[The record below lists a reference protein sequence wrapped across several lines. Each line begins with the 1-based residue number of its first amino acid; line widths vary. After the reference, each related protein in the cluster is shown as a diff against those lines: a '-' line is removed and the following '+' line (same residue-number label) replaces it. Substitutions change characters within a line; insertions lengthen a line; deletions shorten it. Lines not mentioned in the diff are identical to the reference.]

1 VSFGDLPGYAGILG
15 FVIALGTLL
24 GVSLRAGRQTSTIN
38 NYREAASSWEMK
50 ANAQEGQIKDLNA
63 QVLDLQK
70 ENAALHSE
78 VATLKDLVTGR
89 AALTE
94 VTAQLSV
101 AVNGIENLVTT
112 QASFA
117 RWQDE
122 IRARIDALEAHLRTA
137 VQARTEQQQ

>member
-1 VSFGDLPGYAGILG
+1 MNVGDLPGYAGILA

-24 GVSLRAGRQTSTIN
+24 GVSLRSGRQTSTIN
-38 NYREAASSWEMK
+38 NYREAANSWEMK

-94 VTAQLSV
+94 VTAQLGV
-101 AVNGIENLVTT
+101 AVAGIENLVTT
-112 QASFA
+112 QQSMA

-122 IRARIDALEAHLRTA
+122 VRHRIDKLEELLQALPAQIGGTP
-137 VQARTEQQQ
+137 